1 MILCYFKNIEE
12 SKEITHCYNSKKVHY
27 LVLLPGCLGSSPTK
41 IQETLLG
48 MFMLSSL
55 TYRTNLLADIKT
67 QNNTDNDKEFMQTH
81 REQVITFHDQ
91 GNTTYDQAIPEFSD
105 LDESYLSMTV
115 AQDTHHDI
123 VSFLERPVRVWS
135 GNMTTSNTVGQVLWT
150 ASYPS
155 VLIQNTMYNQKLQ
168 GFTGLRADLEV
179 KVQVNAQKFQQGRL
193 HLQYIPY
200 ADYLKNKVELIN
212 GSLAGRIS
220 SPGIDIDICGGSTPE
235 SRIAEA
241 VFRVPYVSPHTYFN
255 LINGDGKYGIFYLFV
270 YSPLLTGDGGTD
282 NCEITVWSRFVDP
295 KVVFPTGATIG
306 SAIPTR
312 VAEVQ
317 IRGEAKQVA
326 KEGVVSSTLGTVA
339 EVLKIGQKLPVVGE
353 YLAIPEW
360 ICDKG
365 ASIAKLFGWSK
376 PTLAM
381 DVKLRTNNCMSN
393 YNGKDSSHKMA
404 LSADNEIDSPP
415 NIAGTKVD
423 ELAISSI
430 VTIPTY
436 WQTFSWSN
444 TDQTRD
450 QILWID
456 KVAAARF
463 NKIDGTTNG
472 YATTP
477 MGFLANVFAQWRGSI
492 NYTFKLVKTG
502 FHSGRLR
509 VFFVPQG
516 VASTLKVGS
525 APTIEIEKN
534 YQVVVDIAESDTFTF
549 NVPFVATKPW
559 LSTYGQSAFTGY
571 IVVTVLNELRAPPV
585 VSNKIN
591 IIVEVAGGSD
601 FSFSMPCEP
610 WSLTG
615 TPTPS
620 PPSGPGRVAEV
631 QIAGTNVDLND
642 DQKRSLVDP
651 DSISTINPVAN
662 WSPESHC
669 IGEKIMSIR
678 QLIKRANWIGTATM
692 LPSSNTDQQY
702 AVLNPF
708 ANASNQINTQVDYLS
723 YFSNLFAF
731 FRGGVRIKVNA
742 NLLYAN
748 GNLNN
753 STPDGEWF
761 TPVNSNPCLN
771 IKMLNAITL
780 DYINVAGN
788 IKKLNN
794 IVGKVGFANADVYN
808 SSTLNAAMVNS
819 SSTTVVNQGVEGM
832 VEVEIPYYNSTHLTP
847 SNVPGIDD
855 PLVDVDHQLTSE
867 DTYPLPIL
875 LVGSNPLPRSLKIAS
890 TKEHYASVYKT
901 EALVCNFYRA
911 ASDDYSYHYF
921 IGVPTMIVRPPVG
934 SDYYK
939 PTN

>member
-1 MILCYFKNIEE
+1 
-12 SKEITHCYNSKKVHY
+12 
-27 LVLLPGCLGSSPTK
+27 
-41 IQETLLG
+41 
-48 MFMLSSL
+48 
-55 TYRTNLLADIKT
+55 
-67 QNNTDNDKEFMQTH
+67 MQTH
-81 REQVITFHDQ
+81 REEVITFHDQ

-105 LDESYLSMTV
+105 LDESYLSMTI
-115 AQDTHHDI
+115 AQDKRHDI

-135 GNMTTSNTVGQVLWT
+135 GNMDTTNTVGQVLWT
-150 ASYPS
+150 ASFPS
-155 VLIQNTMYNQKLQ
+155 VLIANTMYNQKLQ
-168 GFTGLRADLEV
+168 GFTGLRADLEI
-179 KVQVNAQKFQQGRL
+179 KIQVNAQKFQQGRL

-200 ADYLKNKVELIN
+200 ADYLSNKVNLIN

-282 NCEITVWSRFVDP
+282 NCEITVWSRFVEP
-295 KVVFPTGATIG
+295 QVVFPTGATIG
-306 SAIPTR
+306 SAIPTK

-317 IRGEAKQVA
+317 IRGEAKQIA

-339 EVLKIGQKLPVVGE
+339 EVLKIGKKLPVVGE

-365 ASIAKLFGWSK
+365 SAIAKLFGWSK

-381 DVKLRTNNCMSN
+381 DVKLRTNNCMTN

-404 LSADNEIDSPP
+404 LSADNEIDSPS
-415 NIAGTKVD
+415 NIAGTRID

-436 WQTFSWSN
+436 WKTFSWSS
-444 TDQTRD
+444 TDQTQD
-450 QILWID
+450 QILWVD
-456 KVAAARF
+456 KVSAGRF
-463 NKIDGTTNG
+463 SQIDGTTNG

-516 VASTLKVGS
+516 VADTLKIGS

-559 LSTYGQSAFTGY
+559 LSTYGPSAYTGY

-591 IIVEVAGGSD
+591 VIVEVAGGSD

-610 WSLTG
+610 WFLTG
-615 TPTPS
+615 SPTPS
-620 PPSGPGRVAEV
+620 PPSMGFAEV

-651 DSISTINPVAN
+651 DSISVINPIAN

-678 QLIKRANWIGTATM
+678 QLIKRANWVGSATM
-692 LPSSNTDQQY
+692 LPANVTDQQY
-702 AVLNPF
+702 AVVNPY
-708 ANASNQINTQVDYLS
+708 ANASNQINTHIDYLS

-742 NLLYAN
+742 NILYAN
-748 GNLNN
+748 GNLGN

-761 TPVNSNPCLN
+761 TPSNANPCLN
-771 IKMLNAITL
+771 IKMLNAITA
-780 DYINVAGN
+780 DYIAVAGN

-808 SSTLNAAMVNS
+808 SSTLNSAMINS

-832 VEVEIPYYNSTHLTP
+832 VEIEVPYYNSSHLTP
-847 SNVPGIDD
+847 SNVPDTND
-855 PLVDVDHQLTSE
+855 PLVDIDSQATSE
-867 DTYPLPIL
+867 GTYPLPIL
-875 LVGSNPLPRSLKIAS
+875 LIGTNPLPRQLRIAS
-890 TKEHYASVYKT
+890 TVEHNAYVYKT
-901 EALVCNFYRA
+901 EALTCNFYRA

-921 IGVPTMIVRPPVG
+921 IGVPTMIDRPNVK
-934 SDYYK
+934 SDYYT
-939 PTN
+939 PEN